1 MMVPTAESAQDHG
14 LGLEGG
20 FILLAVEIVCVEATL
35 EIPSVLL
42 GWSLEQMLTCKHTP
56 SPDGCQCLFL
66 LLRLPAFLLCYSM
79 SLEVPMSVCH
89 PPFQPNLT
97 TLTSNLV

>member
-42 GWSLEQMLTCKHTP
+42 GMEITMVLIFSFIQRILAALLLDPVEEPHLPTP
-56 SPDGCQCLFL
+56 S
-66 LLRLPAFLLCYSM
+66 LP
-79 SLEVPMSVCH
+79 
-89 PPFQPNLT
+89 
-97 TLTSNLV
+97 